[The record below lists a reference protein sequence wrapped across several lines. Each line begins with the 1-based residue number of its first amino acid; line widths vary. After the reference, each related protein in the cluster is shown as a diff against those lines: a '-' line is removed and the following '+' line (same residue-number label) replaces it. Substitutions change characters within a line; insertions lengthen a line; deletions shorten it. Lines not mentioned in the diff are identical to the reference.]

1 LRFGGLA
8 RRGIWT
14 NSVRESAKN
23 ILVLDAG
30 DLLFKKFSK
39 PVPENEL
46 EAVIQKAR
54 LIIDC
59 FNLMGYDAV
68 AIGDDDLSLGKKFIL
83 ELSKTSN
90 VPFLSS
96 NLIDEDS
103 GKPFFQRY
111 IIKEVN
117 GLKIGIFS
125 LLSPDVF
132 LGLSDPRKKGLII
145 RDPFETAQQIIGEL
159 GPQTDLIILLSH
171 LGYPKDVE
179 FTQKISRV
187 HIIVG
192 GHSGVHFSDPPVFK
206 DTIILQTS
214 SKGMYA
220 ARLNLTLLNNK
231 TSFYNIKT
239 KRSLEDTLKKLQLQL
254 ASVKA
259 SDAERDQWR
268 RAKESYE
275 KALQQLE
282 GKNYFTNTIFPLNES
297 IKDHPGIKKMID
309 DYKSKFPEKK

>member
-1 LRFGGLA
+1 M
-8 RRGIWT
+8 
-14 NSVRESAKN
+14 
-23 ILVLDAG
+23 
-30 DLLFKKFSK
+30 
-39 PVPENEL
+39 

-145 RDPFETAQQIIGEL
+145 RDPIETARATVKQL
-159 GPQTDLIILLSH
+159 SSQTDFIILLSH
-171 LGYPKDVE
+171 LGYPKDIELSQAV
-179 FTQKISRV
+179 QGI

-192 GHSGVHFSDPPVFK
+192 GHSGVHLSNPPIFK

-220 ARLNLTLLNNK
+220 ARLYLTLLNNK
-231 TSFYNIKT
+231 ASFYNITT
-239 KRSLEDTLKKLQLQL
+239 KRSLESNLNKLQLQL

-268 RAKESYE
+268 RAKESSE

-309 DYKSKFPEKK
+309 DYKSKFPEKKGITSP

>member
-1 LRFGGLA
+1 MQEKP
-8 RRGIWT
+8 
-14 NSVRESAKN
+14 NSPFSLPTFIDEESDK
-23 ILVLDAG
+23 
-30 DLLFKKFSK
+30 LLFQ
-39 PVPENEL
+39 P
-46 EAVIQKAR
+46 
-54 LIIDC
+54 
-59 FNLMGYDAV
+59 
-68 AIGDDDLSLGKKFIL
+68 
-83 ELSKTSN
+83 
-90 VPFLSS
+90 
-96 NLIDEDS
+96 
-103 GKPFFQRY
+103 Y

-117 GLKIGIFS
+117 GLRIGIFS

-132 LGLSDPRKKGLII
+132 LGPSDPRKKGLII
-145 RDPFETAQQIIGEL
+145 RDPFETAQQITGEL

-231 TSFYNIKT
+231 TSFYNITT
-239 KRSLEDTLKKLQLQL
+239 KRSLEANLNKFQSQL
-254 ASVKA
+254 ASVNA
-259 SDAERDQWR
+259 PDAERDQWR
-268 RAKESYE
+268 RAKESRE
-275 KALQQLE
+275 QALQQLE

-309 DYKSKFPEKK
+309 DYKSKFPEKKGTTSP

>member
-1 LRFGGLA
+1 
-8 RRGIWT
+8 
-14 NSVRESAKN
+14 
-23 ILVLDAG
+23 
-30 DLLFKKFSK
+30 
-39 PVPENEL
+39 L
-46 EAVIQKAR
+46 EAVAQKAR

-59 FNLMGYDAV
+59 FNLMGYDAI
-68 AIGDDDLSLGKKFIL
+68 AIGDDDLSLGKKFLL
-83 ELSKTSN
+83 ELARKAKL
-90 VPFLSS
+90 PFLSS
-96 NLIDEDS
+96 NLFDEES
-103 GKPFFQRY
+103 NKLLFQPY
-111 IIKEVN
+111 VIKEMD
-117 GLKIGIFS
+117 GLRIGIFS

-192 GHSGVHFSDPPVFK
+192 GHSGVHFSDPPVSK

-231 TSFYNIKT
+231 TSFYNITT
-239 KRSLEDTLKKLQLQL
+239 KRSLEANLNKFQSQL
-254 ASVKA
+254 ASVNA
-259 SDAERDQWR
+259 PDAERDQWR

-282 GKNYFTNTIFPLNES
+282 GKNYFTNTISPLGQQVE
-297 IKDHPGIKKMID
+297 DHPDIKKMID
-309 DYKSKFPEKK
+309 AYKSKFPEKR